1 MVRCGEVKKEITEYK
16 MKSNENLPDDIIQ
29 HILQYDNHFIV
40 KNGKIKDVTKLK
52 INDER
57 YEILE
62 NVFRKTSIQEKV
74 YDDYENESSYI
85 IRFSLSE
92 NKNYSIIYDSLND
105 LRYVHFIEFFKNISE
120 KTSNDIYQTHRTSI
134 LIEDY

>member
-1 MVRCGEVKKEITEYK
+1 MLNLHDPTFVNLKATCSLLFHSFPVQKCVRFDEYSRLLARRGLQDRQLGKKVK
-16 MKSNENLPDDIIQ
+16 
-29 HILQYDNHFIV
+29 
-40 KNGKIKDVTKLK
+40 
-52 INDER
+52 DE
-57 YEILE
+57 
-62 NVFRKTSIQEKV
+62 

-105 LRYVHFIEFFKNISE
+105 SRYVHFIEFFKSISE
-120 KTSNDIYQTHRTSI
+120 QKYNDIYQPHRTSI

>member
-1 MVRCGEVKKEITEYK
+1 
-16 MKSNENLPDDIIQ
+16 MKSYDNLPDDIIQ

-40 KNGKIKDVTKLK
+40 KHGKIKDVTKLK
-52 INDER
+52 MNDVR

-105 LRYVHFIEFFKNISE
+105 SRYVHFIEFFKNISE

>member
-1 MVRCGEVKKEITEYK
+1 
-16 MKSNENLPDDIIQ
+16 MKSYENLPDDIIQ